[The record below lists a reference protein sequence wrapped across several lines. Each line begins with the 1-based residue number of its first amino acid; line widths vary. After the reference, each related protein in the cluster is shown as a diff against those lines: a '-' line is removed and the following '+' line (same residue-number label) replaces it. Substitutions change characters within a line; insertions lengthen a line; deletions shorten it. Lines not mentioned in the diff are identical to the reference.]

1 MPKSELG
8 VLSAETI
15 VDILESY
22 MEFVN
27 TIKFYSDNF
36 AEGRPKM
43 LLKQMCK
50 RRIESWMPI
59 LAKIKSDLEDS
70 KSVEQKDV
78 K

>member
-8 VLSAETI
+8 VLAAETI

-27 TIKFYSDNF
+27 TIDFYADNF
-36 AEGRPKM
+36 AKGRPHM

-50 RRIESWMPI
+50 RRTETWMPM
-59 LAKIKSDLEDS
+59 LAKIKSDLEGG
-70 KSVEQKDV
+70 K
-78 K
+78 